1 MELFKAAED
10 CIHGEFDVGK
20 VFSIGNEASSL
31 SKEEKEDFCKAYIT
45 NHAIYKNQKKFD
57 NFVNSKQKKLNSYVV
72 FYKITNYFSDWPK
85 GISTLERELQKIVD
99 EETKEEA

>member
-72 FYKITNYFSDWPK
+72 FYKITNYFSDWK
-85 GISTLERELQKIVD
+85 NFHRLMKIRCF
-99 EETKEEA
+99 